1 MKYDNALA
9 VFHRAGNILA
19 RNCFKQCYRTQ
30 LRKLGHD
37 SSKELIKKIMKRISL
52 AAACLTFAAIFAGSA
67 MAQGAN
73 TAAPAGTGKIGI
85 IVVEEFAADKG
96 GITKYKAALSA
107 VDKEFEP
114 LLTKFRTETTRYQTL
129 GQEIEKLR
137 APATTGVPQ
146 ARPTDAQIQAK
157 VDEFQNLEKKL
168 KRDQED
174 IKGQMD
180 RRSATVVGPIY
191 SDIMK
196 ALNEY
201 AKAKGYAVIFDGVK
215 LDQAQILLGFDE
227 KYNITADF
235 ITFYNARPATAAT
248 ATRQP

>member
-1 MKYDNALA
+1 
-9 VFHRAGNILA
+9 
-19 RNCFKQCYRTQ
+19 
-30 LRKLGHD
+30 
-37 SSKELIKKIMKRISL
+37 MKRISL

-67 MAQGAN
+67 MAQAG
-73 TAAPAGTGKIGI
+73 AAPAAGKIGI
-85 IVVEEFAADKG
+85 IVVQEFEAEKG
-96 GITKYKAALSA
+96 GITRYKTALAA
-107 VDKEFEP
+107 VEKEFEGP
-114 LLTKFRTETTRYQTL
+114 FTRLRTDTTRYQTL

-137 APATTGVPQ
+137 QPPAAGVPAATTNQ
-146 ARPTDAQIQAK
+146 AQLAAK
-157 VDEFQNLEKKL
+157 ATELQNLEKKI

-174 IKGQMD
+174 LKAQFD
-180 RRSATVVGPIY
+180 SRSAAVVGPIY

-248 ATRQP
+248 ATRTTP